1 MKWRHKKDVSK
12 KRAENMESL
21 SVRAEE
27 VNMFLLCTYI
37 ILVIFS
43 LTESTTARVVLQQHS
58 RHTSSMLMLFSGFT
72 LPFLF
77 ISSPFPSLMTWIRE
91 EQHQYPWKMCVNFL
105 CIFFTR
111 YKYTVI
117 IALFLFIHRLVGVLF
132 TLLPNQPTS
141 SLNVCNVHSIH
152 FQFNTS

>member
-58 RHTSSMLMLFSGFT
+58 RHTSSMLMLFSWFA

-117 IALFLFIHRLVGVLF
+117 IALFLFILSTYPSEIQLNEFGFVWLWYYLPCYQTKEHR
-132 TLLPNQPTS
+132 
-141 SLNVCNVHSIH
+141 H
-152 FQFNTS
+152 